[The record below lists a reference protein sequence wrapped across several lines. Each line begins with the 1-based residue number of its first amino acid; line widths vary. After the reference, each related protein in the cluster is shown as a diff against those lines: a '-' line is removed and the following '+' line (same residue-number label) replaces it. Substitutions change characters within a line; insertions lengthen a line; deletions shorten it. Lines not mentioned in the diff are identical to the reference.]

1 MFFIVGHALGLWT
14 INLSTVL
21 HGHGYSAAVIDNVW
35 CTSAVAAIIS
45 PLIVGALADQRFSSE
60 RVLRW
65 LGLGAATFLCALFY
79 AIHAH
84 WHWGWVLLLAQVHA
98 LWSVPS
104 FGLATSLVIG
114 RLSDAKSQF
123 GPIRAWAT
131 LGWMLAGPVVSWV
144 LVADEKVTAGF
155 AAAGV
160 WLVAIAF
167 TYGLKPQPPPER
179 KEHRTWR
186 DILGLDAWSLL
197 RHPDHRVV
205 FVGAALF
212 NIPLAAFYP
221 HTVLHLKGLGAAHPT
236 AIMSLAQITEALG
249 LLALAR
255 LLSWVRLKWLFLG
268 GIAAAALRYLLFSA
282 GDVPIVFHVRWGEV
296 QSFEYLAFSFG
307 SIPLLCAGIILH
319 GVCFTLFFMT
329 AQIYLEQRIPPA
341 MRSRAQALLSLMMSG
356 IGNFIGYQACGWW
369 RHVCDASGVMD
380 WHTYWL
386 GLTCVIGV
394 IFLWFAA
401 SYKGRFRVS

>member
-1 MFFIVGHALGLWT
+1 MFFIVGHALGLWS
-14 INLSTVL
+14 INLSSVL
-21 HGHGYSAAVIDNVW
+21 HAHGYSGSVIDNVW
-35 CTSAVAAIIS
+35 CTSAIAAIIS

-79 AIHAH
+79 AIHQR
-84 WHWGWVLLLAQVHA
+84 WHWSAVLALAQVHA
-98 LWSVPS
+98 LWSAPS
-104 FGLATSLVIG
+104 FGLATSLVIS
-114 RLSDAKSQF
+114 RLSDAKTQF

-131 LGWMLAGPVVSWV
+131 LGWMLAGPMVSWV
-144 LVADEKVTAGF
+144 LFSDEKVWAGF
-155 AAAGV
+155 AAAFV

-167 TYGLKPQPPPER
+167 TFLLKPMPPPGQ

-221 HTVLHLKGLGAAHPT
+221 HTVLHLKDLGVQHQT
-236 AIMSLAQITEALG
+236 AMMSLAQITEAIG
-249 LLALAR
+249 LLALSW
-255 LLSWVRLKWLFLG
+255 LLTRVRLKWLFLG
-268 GIAAAALRYLLFSA
+268 GIAAGALRYWLFSHNSVA
-282 GDVPIVFHVRWGEV
+282 
-296 QSFEYLAFSFG
+296 
-307 SIPLLCAGIILH
+307 LLCLGIVMH

-329 AQIYLEQRIPPA
+329 AQIYLEQRIPTA

-356 IGNFIGYQACGWW
+356 FGNFIGFQGCGWW
-369 RHVCDASGVMD
+369 RHVCERSGVMD
-380 WHTYWL
+380 WSTYWL
-386 GLTCVIGV
+386 GLTGVIAV
-394 IFLWFAA
+394 IFLWFAI
-401 SYKGRFRVS
+401 SYKGRHRV

>member
-1 MFFIVGHALGLWT
+1 MSISPAPERFKLSAMFFIVGHALGLWN
-14 INLSTVL
+14 INLSSVL
-21 HGHGYSAAVIDNVW
+21 HAYGYSATVIDNVW
-35 CTSAVAAIIS
+35 CTSAVAAILS
-45 PLIVGALADQRFSSE
+45 PLVVGALADQRFSSE

-79 AIHAH
+79 AVQQR
-84 WHWGWVLLLAQVHA
+84 WHWSLVLMLAQLHA
-98 LWSVPS
+98 LWSAPS

-144 LVADEKVTAGF
+144 LVADEKVTSGF
-155 AAAGV
+155 AAALV
-160 WLVAIAF
+160 WLVAIAVTF
-167 TYGLKPQPPPER
+167 TLKAMPPPEQ
-179 KEHRTWR
+179 KQHRTWR

-221 HTVLHLKGLGAAHPT
+221 HTILHLKSLGVQHQT
-236 AIMSLAQITEALG
+236 AIMSLAQITEAIG
-249 LLALAR
+249 LLALAW
-255 LLSWVRLKWLFLG
+255 LLARVRLKWLFLG
-268 GIAAAALRYLLFSA
+268 GIAAGAVRYLLFAVNS
-282 GDVPIVFHVRWGEV
+282 V
-296 QSFEYLAFSFG
+296 
-307 SIPLLCAGIILH
+307 PLLCVGIVMH

-329 AQIYLEQRIPPA
+329 AQIYLEQRIPAA
-341 MRSRAQALLSLMMSG
+341 MRSRAQALLSLMMGG
-356 IGNFIGYQACGWW
+356 IGNFIGYQVCGWW
-369 RHVCDASGVMD
+369 RHSCEHAGQVD

-386 GLTCVIGV
+386 GLAGMIAV
-394 IFLWFAA
+394 IFVWFTV
-401 SYKGRFRVS
+401 SYKGRHRV